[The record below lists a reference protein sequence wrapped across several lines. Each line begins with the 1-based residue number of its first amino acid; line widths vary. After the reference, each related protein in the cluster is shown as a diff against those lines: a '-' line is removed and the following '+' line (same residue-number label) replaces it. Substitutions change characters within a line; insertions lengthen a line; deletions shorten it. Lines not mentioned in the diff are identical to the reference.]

1 MKRAAA
7 TLAFALSVLG
17 CGPSGAEVQQGVPVQ
32 LLTGDY
38 QGMASGGG
46 CFTYSATGQLSV
58 DATSGTAIIDTN
70 AGSTTTEPVMWRP
83 SFTARRVGSEVV
95 VLDPNGNVV
104 AVTGRR
110 YNIEGGHVPAGFF
123 ACGFV
128 TQLP

>member
-1 MKRAAA
+1 MKRVAAA
-7 TLAFALSVLG
+7 LALALLVLG
-17 CGPSGAEVQQGVPVQ
+17 CGPSAAEVQQGVPVQ

-46 CFTYSATGQLSV
+46 CFTYWATGPLSV
-58 DATSGTAIIDTN
+58 DATSGTAIMDAD
-70 AGSTTTEPVMWRP
+70 AGATTTEPVMWRP
-83 SFTARRVGSEVV
+83 GFTARRVGSEVV

-104 AVTGRR
+104 AVTGRK
-110 YNIEGGHVPAGFF
+110 YKIEGGHVSAGFF